1 MNLDQKGESNMIVT
15 ATEFKTNFGKYL
27 DMLQF
32 EDIFITR
39 NGKTIAKLVNPH
51 VSAVD
56 SISGILAGKVSID
69 LDRHS
74 LREDRLEKYALDD

>member
-1 MNLDQKGESNMIVT
+1 MVVT

-27 DMLQF
+27 DLLAK

-39 NGKTIAKLVNPH
+39 NGKTIAKVVNPH

-56 SISGILAGKVSID
+56 SISGLLSGKVPDD
-69 LDRHS
+69 LDRKS
-74 LREDRLEKYALDD
+74 IREERITKYAIDD